1 MADQSANLRVRIS
14 ADVNDIKQGLALLRG
29 QLAAVQKQAS
39 QPLPANNPVSQ
50 LGVSAGQTAAAMR
63 QLPAQFTDIFTSL
76 QGGMPFFTVLVQQ
89 GGQIKD
95 SFGGVGPAL
104 SGVSSA
110 LLGLVNPLTITAA
123 AVAAVALAWKQG
135 EDRSFAFSKA
145 LLATGNYA
153 AASTGQLEGLVS
165 KLDQLDGVSLGSAR
179 EAVLKVAESGKF
191 TGEQFDRV
199 AASAALMQAATG
211 QAIDETIAKFEDI
224 RKDPVEALLKLNETE
239 HFLTQTQLDRI
250 NTLVEEGNK
259 QQAVAEAVQLYDS
272 HLESV
277 ARRAQTDMPAMSK
290 AWTSIKDE
298 ASGAW
303 GEVEKYADL
312 LDRVSSKQDA
322 LGNSVVWKRLSAA
335 LANSGGVVGGL
346 ARYSG
351 LLDEI
356 AEKQE
361 QADKSTAGQTIGGG
375 MLNSL
380 GALGSLIKA
389 SKGAL
394 ESAAGPDF
402 SNVVATVDRAPTVDS
417 EQARAR
423 LKFQEETNRQLG
435 KTLDLEGR
443 IKQMREDAAKE
454 GVTDAKLLA
463 EREQALRKADAAKGA
478 RGATSLA
485 TASRSAGLQS
495 IKDAFTAEQAQI
507 TTSTKVLQAQ
517 YQAREVTAETYYQR
531 MRELAE
537 RGTAAEAQSLQK
549 QIDYLNS
556 RNVSGKQSIDVD
568 KQVGEL
574 EAQLA
579 KVRTE
584 GAAALQVLSTEESK
598 LKMQRE
604 DALASY
610 KAALNASTDALQEDM
625 DAMVA
630 RVGSSDREFEIQQ
643 RLNGVYKEQAQR
655 LNELALQ
662 KNAGRIDEATAAAE
676 EQAVRD
682 ATERRVQV
690 IRDGYE
696 RMSEAQ
702 ADWSSGASAAWA
714 NYRDEASNAA
724 GMVESATTSGLAS
737 FEDMVVKAI
746 KTGKLSFSEMADS
759 IIADFLRIQAKQ
771 GISNLLGAFLGP
783 STAAAGST
791 AVTSGTQSI
800 NSELMRRRGFDTGG
814 YTGPGGKFE
823 PAGIVH
829 KGEGVLS
836 QRDIASIGGPG
847 AFLSLLSTIRSGR
860 GYAAG
865 GLVGSTAMP
874 ATSRGGGQMA
884 VEINNYSGQPA
895 QQREERSRGA
905 DGSELRKMIIDIG
918 ASDIANGGRMAGA
931 IESRFN
937 TRTRR

>member
-14 ADVNDIKQGLALLRG
+14 ADLNDIKQGMAVLRG
-29 QLAAVQKQAS
+29 QLADVRKQAG
-39 QPLPANNPVSQ
+39 QPLPANNVINQ
-50 LGVSAGQTAAAMR
+50 LGKTSGQTSQALA
-63 QLPAQFTDIFTSL
+63 QLPMQFTDIFTSL
-76 QGGMPFFTVLVQQ
+76 QGGMPWFTVLVQQ

-95 SFGGVGPAL
+95 SFGGIGPAL

-110 LLGLVNPLTITAA
+110 LVGMVNPLTITAA
-123 AVAAVALAWKQG
+123 AVAAVAIAWKQG
-135 EDRSFAFSKA
+135 SDEATAYQRA
-145 LLATGNYA
+145 LILTGNQSGQTAERLAEVAAQMDGIAGVTTSSA
-153 AASTGQLEGLVS
+153 AAALTQ
-165 KLDQLDGVSLGSAR
+165 
-179 EAVLKVAESGKF
+179 VAATGKF
-191 TGEQFDRV
+191 TAEQLETVAIAAETMRAGTGKAVDETVAEFAKIKADPV
-199 AASAALMQAATG
+199 AA
-211 QAIDETIAKFEDI
+211 
-224 RKDPVEALLKLNETE
+224 LLELNETM
-239 HFLTQTQLDRI
+239 HFLDQTQLANIKTMVDQGDQMR
-250 NTLVEEGNK
+250 
-259 QQAVAEAVQLYDS
+259 AVAAAFKIYSDTLKDRSADVQENLGYMERAWRAVKGAASEAWDTMLGVGRQETATSRIKQLQSNIEGINAGTGVYQGLSDANRTK
-272 HLESV
+272 LV
-277 ARRAQTDMPAMSK
+277 AQFQQQ
-290 AWTSIKDE
+290 I
-298 ASGAW
+298 
-303 GEVEKYADL
+303 ADL
-312 LDRVSSKQDA
+312 QKEANKKPVKVIMAGIYSEVDSKQEE
-322 LGNSVVWKRLSAA
+322 
-335 LANSGGVVGGL
+335 
-346 ARYSG
+346 AR
-351 LLDEI
+351 
-356 AEKQE
+356 
-361 QADKSTAGQTIGGG
+361 T
-375 MLNSL
+375 
-380 GALGSLIKA
+380 
-389 SKGAL
+389 
-394 ESAAGPDF
+394 
-402 SNVVATVDRAPTVDS
+402 
-417 EQARAR
+417 
-423 LKFQEETNRQLG
+423 KFQDETNRLLG
-435 KTLDLEGR
+435 TTLDLEGR
-443 IKQMREDAAKE
+443 IKKMRQDAAKE

-463 EREQALRKADAAKGA
+463 QREQALRTAEAAKGA

-495 IKDAFTAEQAQI
+495 IKDALTTEQAQI

-517 YQAREVTAETYYQR
+517 YQAREVSAEAYYQR

-537 RGTAAEAQSLQK
+537 RGTAAEAHSLQN

-556 RNVSGKQSIDVD
+556 RNVSGKQSIDVN

-574 EAQLA
+574 EAQLS

-584 GAAALQVLSTEESK
+584 GAAALQVLSTEEGK
-598 LKMQRE
+598 LKQQRE

-690 IRDGYE
+690 IRDGYV

-737 FEDMVVKAI
+737 FEDMVVKAT

-759 IIADFLRIQAKQ
+759 IIADYARIAAKQ
-771 GISNLLGAFLGP
+771 GLTALIGAFLGP
-783 STAAAGST
+783 STAAAGNA

-836 QRDIASIGGPG
+836 QLDIAAIGGPQ
-847 AFLSLLSTIRSGR
+847 AFLSMLSAIRSGR

-874 ATSRGGGQMA
+874 SVMGAGGMS
-884 VEINNYSGQPA
+884 VEINNYSGQQV
-895 QQREERSRGA
+895 QQREERSRGV

-918 ASDIANGGRMAGA
+918 AADIAGGGRMAGA
-931 IESRFN
+931 IKGRFD
-937 TRTRR
+937 TRERR

>member
-1 MADQSANLRVRIS
+1 M
-14 ADVNDIKQGLALLRG
+14 NDIKQGLALLRG

-50 LGVSAGQTAAAMR
+50 LGISAGQTAAAMR

-179 EAVLKVAESGKF
+179 DAVLKVAESGKF

-312 LDRVSSKQDA
+312 LDRVISKQDA

-356 AEKQE
+356 AQKQE

-556 RNVSGKQSIDVD
+556 HNVSGKQSIDVN

-574 EAQLA
+574 EAQLI
-579 KVRTE
+579 KVRSE

-598 LKMQRE
+598 LKKQRE

-610 KAALNASTDALQEDM
+610 KAALSASTDALQEDM
-625 DAMVA
+625 DAMIA
-630 RVGSSDREFEIQQ
+630 RVGAGDREFEIQQ
-643 RLNGVYKEQAQR
+643 RLNGVYREQAQR
-655 LNELALQ
+655 LTELALQ
-662 KNAGRIDEATAAAE
+662 KNTGRIDEATAAAE
-676 EQAVRD
+676 EAAVRD

-690 IRDGYE
+690 IRDGYV

-702 ADWSSGASAAWA
+702 ADWGNGASAAWD
-714 NYRDEASNAA
+714 NYVAEARNAA
-724 GMVESATTSGLAS
+724 GQVESVIGSALGGM
-737 FEDMVVKAI
+737 EDVFVKFVT
-746 KTGKLSFSEMADS
+746 TGKLSFSDLANS
-759 IIADFLRIQAKQ
+759 IIADLARIAAKQ
-771 GISNLLGAFLGP
+771 AITGLLGSMFGQP
-783 STAAAGST
+783 GAGT
-791 AVTSGTQSI
+791 VQREAIPLQGW
-800 NSELMRRRGFDTGG
+800 DTGG

-836 QRDIASIGGPG
+836 QLDIAAIGGPRG
-847 AFLSLLSTIRSGR
+847 FLSLLSTIRRGR

-865 GLVGSTAMP
+865 GLVGSTALP
-874 ATSRGGGQMA
+874 AAGRRGNVS
-884 VEINNYSGQPA
+884 VEIQNFSGQPA
-895 QQREERSRGA
+895 TQERQTQRMPNGDELERIFVR
-905 DGSELRKMIIDIG
+905 IG
-918 ASDIANGGRMAGA
+918 ARNIAEGGEMAGA
-931 IESRFN
+931 IESRFE
-937 TRTRR
+937 TRRRR

>member
-29 QLAAVQKQAS
+29 QLTDLRKQAGT
-39 QPLPANNPVSQ
+39 PLPANDPIKQ
-50 LGVSAGQTAAAMR
+50 LGISAGQTRQAMA
-63 QLPAQFTDIFTSL
+63 QLPMQFTDIFTSL
-76 QGGMPFFTVLVQQ
+76 QGGMPWFTVLVQQ

-110 LLGLVNPLTITAA
+110 LLGMVNPLTITAA

-145 LLATGNYA
+145 LLDTGNYA

-165 KLDQLDGVSLGSAR
+165 NLDKLDGISLGTAR
-179 EAVLKVAESGKF
+179 EAVLKVAETGKF
-191 TGEQFDRV
+191 TGQQFEQV
-199 AASAALMQAATG
+199 AASAAMMKTATG
-211 QAIDETIAKFEDI
+211 QAIDETIAKFVEI
-224 RKDPVEALLKLNETE
+224 RKDPVKALLELNEKE
-239 HFLTQTQLDRI
+239 HFLTQTQLERI

-259 QQAVAEAVQLYDS
+259 QQAVAEAVKLYDEQV
-272 HLESV
+272 ESV
-277 ARRAQTDMPAMSK
+277 ARRALTDMPAMSK
-290 AWTSIKDE
+290 AWTGVKDE

-312 LDRVSSKQDA
+312 LDRVISKQDA

-356 AEKQE
+356 AQKQD

-402 SNVVATVDRAPTVDS
+402 SNVVATVDRGPAIDS
-417 EQARAR
+417 EQARAS
-423 LKFQEETNRQLG
+423 LKFQDDTNSRLA
-435 KTLDLEGR
+435 KTLDLEGQ
-443 IKQMREDAAKE
+443 IKQMKEDAAKA

-463 EREQALRKADAAKGA
+463 EREKVMRAEAAAKGA
-478 RGATSLA
+478 KGATSLA
-485 TASRSAGLQS
+485 TAARSAGLQS

-507 TTSTKVLQAQ
+507 ATSTKILQAQ
-517 YQAREVTAETYYQR
+517 YQAREVSAETYYQR
-531 MRELAE
+531 MRGLAE

-556 RNVSGKQSIDVD
+556 RNVSGKQSIDVN

-584 GAAALQVLSTEESK
+584 GAAALEVLSTEEGK
-598 LKMQRE
+598 LKKQRE

-625 DAMVA
+625 DAMIA
-630 RVGSSDREFEIQQ
+630 RVGAGDREFEIQQ
-643 RLNGVYKEQAQR
+643 RLNGVYREQAQR
-655 LNELALQ
+655 LTELALQ
-662 KNAGRIDEATAAAE
+662 KNTGRIDEATAAAE

-690 IRDGYE
+690 IRDGYV

-702 ADWSSGASAAWA
+702 ADWGRGAAAAWA

-724 GMVESATTSGLAS
+724 GAVESATTSALTS
-737 FEDMVVKAI
+737 FEDMVVKATTNS
-746 KTGKLSFSEMADS
+746 KVSFRDMANS
-759 IIADFLRIQAKQ
+759 IIADFARITVRK
-771 GISNLLGAFLGP
+771 GMTSLLGGVFG
-783 STAAAGST
+783 GSQVG
-791 AVTSGTQSI
+791 AVQRETIPLQGW
-800 NSELMRRRGFDTGG
+800 DTGG

-836 QRDIASIGGPG
+836 QLDIAAIGGPRG
-847 AFLSLLSTIRSGR
+847 FASLLSTIRRGR

-865 GLVGSTAMP
+865 GLVGSTARP
-874 ATSRGGGQMA
+874 SVAGAGGMS
-884 VEINNYSGQPA
+884 VEINNYSGSQVTA
-895 QQREERSRGA
+895 REEKQRMP
-905 DGSELRKMIIDIG
+905 DGSEMKKLVLSIVDNEIARGGSTAGMIR
-918 ASDIANGGRMAGA
+918 GR
-931 IESRFN
+931 FDVKD
-937 TRTRR
+937 RR

>member
-29 QLAAVQKQAS
+29 QLTDLRKQAGT
-39 QPLPANNPVSQ
+39 PFPANDPIKQ
-50 LGVSAGQTAAAMR
+50 LGVSAGQTSNAMR

-76 QGGMPFFTVLVQQ
+76 QGGMPWFTVLVQQ

-110 LLGLVNPLTITAA
+110 LLGMVNPLTITAA

-191 TGEQFDRV
+191 TGEQFDQV

-312 LDRVSSKQDA
+312 LDRVISKQDA
-322 LGNSVVWKRLSAA
+322 LGNSVVWNRLSAA
-335 LANSGGVVGGL
+335 LANSGGVIGGL
-346 ARYSG
+346 VRYSG

-356 AEKQE
+356 AQKQAQSE
-361 QADKSTAGQTIGGG
+361 KSTAGQTIGGG

-402 SNVVATVDRAPTVDS
+402 SNVIATVDRGPTVDS
-417 EQARAR
+417 EQARAS
-423 LKFQEETNRQLG
+423 LKFQDDTNSRLS
-435 KTLDLEGR
+435 KTLDLEGQ
-443 IKQMREDAAKE
+443 IKQMKVDAAKA

-463 EREQALRKADAAKGA
+463 EREKVMRAEAAAKGA
-478 RGATSLA
+478 SGATSLA

-556 RNVSGKQSIDVD
+556 RNVSGKQSIDVN

-598 LKMQRE
+598 LKKQRE
-604 DALASY
+604 DALTSY

-625 DAMVA
+625 DAMIA
-630 RVGSSDREFEIQQ
+630 RVGAGDREFEIQQ
-643 RLNGVYKEQAQR
+643 RLNGVYREQAQR
-655 LNELALQ
+655 LTELALQ
-662 KNAGRIDEATAAAE
+662 KNTGRIDEATAAAE
-676 EQAVRD
+676 EAAVRE
-682 ATERRVQV
+682 ATERRVLV
-690 IRDGYE
+690 IRDGYV

-702 ADWSSGASAAWA
+702 ADWGRGAAAAWA

-724 GMVESATTSGLAS
+724 GAVESATTSALTS
-737 FEDMVVKAI
+737 FEDMVVKATT
-746 KTGKLSFSEMADS
+746 TGKLSFTDMANS
-759 IIADFLRIQAKQ
+759 IIADFARITVRK
-771 GISNLLGAFLGP
+771 GITSLLGGVFG
-783 STAAAGST
+783 GSQVG
-791 AVTSGTQSI
+791 AVQRESI
-800 NSELMRRRGFDTGG
+800 PLQGWDTGG

-823 PAGIVH
+823 PAGVVH

-836 QRDIASIGGPG
+836 QRDIASIGGPA

-865 GLVGSTAMP
+865 GLVGSTARP
-874 ATSRGGGQMA
+874 SVAGPGGMN
-884 VEINNYSGQPA
+884 VEINNYSGSQVTA
-895 QQREERSRGA
+895 REEKQRMP
-905 DGSELRKMIIDIG
+905 DGSEMKKLVLSIVDNEIARGGSTAGMIR
-918 ASDIANGGRMAGA
+918 GR
-931 IESRFN
+931 FDVKD
-937 TRTRR
+937 RR

>member
-29 QLAAVQKQAS
+29 QLTDLRKQAGT
-39 QPLPANNPVSQ
+39 PFPANDPIKQ
-50 LGVSAGQTAAAMR
+50 LGISAGQTRQAMA
-63 QLPAQFTDIFTSL
+63 QLPMQFTDIFTSI
-76 QGGMPFFTVLVQQ
+76 QGGMPWFTVLVQQ

-95 SFGGVGPAL
+95 SFGGIGPAL

-110 LLGLVNPLTITAA
+110 LLGMVNPLTITAA

-239 HFLTQTQLDRI
+239 HFLTQTQLERI

-312 LDRVSSKQDA
+312 LDRVISKQDA

-356 AEKQE
+356 AQKQD
-361 QADKSTAGQTIGGG
+361 QADKSSAGQTIGGG

-402 SNVVATVDRAPTVDS
+402 SNVVASVDRAPTVDS
-417 EQARAR
+417 EQARAS
-423 LKFQEETNRQLG
+423 LKFQDDTNSRLA
-435 KTLDLEGR
+435 KMLDLEGQ
-443 IKQMREDAAKE
+443 IKQMKEDAAKA

-463 EREQALRKADAAKGA
+463 EREKVMRAEAAAKGA
-478 RGATSLA
+478 KGATSLA
-485 TASRSAGLQS
+485 TAARSAGLQS
-495 IKDAFTAEQAQI
+495 IKDALTTEQAQI

-517 YQAREVTAETYYQR
+517 YQAREVSAETYYQR

-556 RNVSGKQSIDVD
+556 RNVSGKQSIDVN

-584 GAAALQVLSTEESK
+584 GAAALEVLSTEEGK
-598 LKMQRE
+598 LKKQRE

-625 DAMVA
+625 DAMIA
-630 RVGSSDREFEIQQ
+630 RVGAGDREFEIQQ
-643 RLNGVYKEQAQR
+643 RLNGVYREQAQR
-655 LNELALQ
+655 LTELALQ
-662 KNAGRIDEATAAAE
+662 KNTGRIDEATAAAE
-676 EQAVRD
+676 EQAVRA

-690 IRDGYE
+690 IRDGYV

-702 ADWSSGASAAWA
+702 ADWGNGASAAWD
-714 NYRDEASNAA
+714 NYVEEARNAA
-724 GMVESATTSGLAS
+724 GQVESAIGSALGGM
-737 FEDMVVKAI
+737 EDVFVKFVT
-746 KTGKLSFSEMADS
+746 TGKLSFSDLANS
-759 IIADFLRIQAKQ
+759 IIADLARIAAKQ
-771 GISNLLGAFLGP
+771 AITGLLGSMFGQP
-783 STAAAGST
+783 GAG
-791 AVTSGTQSI
+791 AVQREAIPLQGW
-800 NSELMRRRGFDTGG
+800 DTGG
-814 YTGPGGKFE
+814 YTGPGGKFT

-865 GLVGSTAMP
+865 GLVGSTAVP
-874 ATSRGGGQMA
+874 SSGRRSNVS
-884 VEINNYSGQPA
+884 VEIQNFSGQPA
-895 QQREERSRGA
+895 TQERQTQRMPNGEELERIFVR
-905 DGSELRKMIIDIG
+905 IG
-918 ASDIANGGRMAGA
+918 ARNIAEGGEMAGA
-931 IESRFN
+931 IESRFE
-937 TRTRR
+937 TRRRR

>member
-14 ADVNDIKQGLALLRG
+14 ADLNDIKQGMAVLRG
-29 QLAAVQKQAS
+29 QLADVRKQAG
-39 QPLPANNPVSQ
+39 QPLPANNVITQ
-50 LGVSAGQTAAAMR
+50 LGRTSGQTSQALA
-63 QLPAQFTDIFTSL
+63 QLPMQFTDIFTSL
-76 QGGMPFFTVLVQQ
+76 QGGMPWFTVLVQQ

-95 SFGGVGPAL
+95 SFGGIGPAL
-104 SGVSSA
+104 KGVSGA
-110 LLGLVNPLTITAA
+110 LLAMVNPLTVSA
-123 AVAAVALAWKQG
+123 AVVAALALAWKQG
-135 EDRSFAFSKA
+135 EDRSFAFSNA
-145 LLATGNYA
+145 LVATGNYA

-312 LDRVSSKQDA
+312 LDRVISKQDA

-356 AEKQE
+356 AQKQD
-361 QADKSTAGQTIGGG
+361 QANKSTAGQTIGGG

-380 GALGSLIKA
+380 GALGILIKA

-485 TASRSAGLQS
+485 TANRSAGLQS

-556 RNVSGKQSIDVD
+556 RNVSGKQSVDVN

-574 EAQLA
+574 EAHLA

-598 LKMQRE
+598 LKKQRE

-625 DAMVA
+625 DAMIA
-630 RVGSSDREFEIQQ
+630 RVGASDREFEIQQ
-643 RLNGVYKEQAQR
+643 RLNGVYREQAQR
-655 LNELALQ
+655 LTELALQ
-662 KNAGRIDEATAAAE
+662 KNAGRIDEQTAAAE
-676 EQAVRD
+676 EQLVRA
-682 ATERRVQV
+682 ATEQRVQV
-690 IRDGYE
+690 IRDGYQA
-696 RMSEAQ
+696 MTDAQ
-702 ADWSSGASAAWA
+702 GSWSNGASAAWA
-714 NYRDEASNAA
+714 NYVDEARNSA
-724 GMVESATTSGLAS
+724 GQVESAIGSALGGL
-737 FEDMVVKAI
+737 EDVFVKFVT
-746 KTGKLSFSEMADS
+746 TGKLSFSDLANS
-759 IIADFLRIQAKQ
+759 IIADLARIAAKQ
-771 GISNLLGAFLGP
+771 AITGVLGGIFGQTG
-783 STAAAGST
+783 AGSVQRE
-791 AVTSGTQSI
+791 AIPLQGW
-800 NSELMRRRGFDTGG
+800 DTGG

-836 QRDIASIGGPG
+836 QLDIAAIGGPRG
-847 AFLSLLSTIRSGR
+847 FHSLLSTIRRGR

-865 GLVGSTAMP
+865 GVVGSTAVP
-874 ATSRGGGQMA
+874 AAGRRGNVS
-884 VEINNYSGQPA
+884 VEIQNFSGQPVT
-895 QQREERSRGA
+895 QERQTQRMPNGQELER
-905 DGSELRKMIIDIG
+905 LVVKIG
-918 ASDIANGGRMAGA
+918 ARNIAAGGEMASA
-931 IESRFN
+931 IKSRLDVKD
-937 TRTRR
+937 R

>member
-1 MADQSANLRVRIS
+1 M
-14 ADVNDIKQGLALLRG
+14 NDIKQGLALLRG

-39 QPLPANNPVSQ
+39 QPLPANNVINQ
-50 LGVSAGQTAAAMR
+50 LGRTSGQTSQALA
-63 QLPAQFTDIFTSL
+63 QLPMQFTDIFTSL
-76 QGGMPFFTVLVQQ
+76 QGGMPWFTVLVQQ

-95 SFGGVGPAL
+95 SFGGIGPAI
-104 SGVSSA
+104 SGVTSA
-110 LLGLVNPLTITAA
+110 IAGMVNPLTITT
-123 AVAAVALAWKQG
+123 AVAAALFLAWKQG

-145 LLATGNYA
+145 LFETGNYA
-153 AASTGQLEGLVS
+153 AASSAQLEGLVS
-165 KLDQLDGVSLGSAR
+165 KLAQLDGVSLSSAR

-298 ASGAW
+298 ASDAW

-312 LDRVSSKQDA
+312 LDRVISKQDA

-356 AEKQE
+356 AQKQD
-361 QADKSTAGQTIGGG
+361 QADKSSAGQTIGGG

-389 SKGAL
+389 SRGAL

-402 SNVVATVDRAPTVDS
+402 SNVVATVDRGPTVDS
-417 EQARAR
+417 EQARAS
-423 LKFQEETNRQLG
+423 LKFQDDTNSRLA
-435 KTLDLEGR
+435 KMLDLEGQ
-443 IKQMREDAAKE
+443 IKQMKEDAAKA

-463 EREQALRKADAAKGA
+463 EREKVMRAEAAAKGA

-517 YQAREVTAETYYQR
+517 YQAREVSAETYYQR

-556 RNVSGKQSIDVD
+556 RNVSGKQSIDVN

-584 GAAALQVLSTEESK
+584 GAAALEVLSTEEGK
-598 LKMQRE
+598 LKKQRE

-630 RVGSSDREFEIQQ
+630 RVGSGDREFEIQQ

-662 KNAGRIDEATAAAE
+662 KNAGRIDEVTAAAE

-690 IRDGYE
+690 IRDGYD
-696 RMSEAQ
+696 RMAEAQ
-702 ADWSSGASAAWA
+702 GDWSNGVSAAWA
-714 NYRDEASNAA
+714 NYVDEARDAA
-724 GMVESATTSGLAS
+724 GQVKSALDSTLGGLEDAFVKFATT
-737 FEDMVVKAI
+737 
-746 KTGKLSFSEMADS
+746 GKVSFSELVDS
-759 IIADFLRIQAKQ
+759 ILADIARIAAKQ
-771 GISNLLGAFLGP
+771 
-783 STAAAGST
+783 
-791 AVTSGTQSI
+791 AVTGALGGLFGQLSGGASAGAASGTMGNFGSNI
-800 NSELMRRRGFDTGG
+800 NQFVRGWDTGG

-836 QRDIASIGGPG
+836 QLDIAAIGGPRG
-847 AFLSLLSTIRSGR
+847 FLSLLSAIRRGR

-865 GLVGSTAMP
+865 GLVGSTAMASP
-874 ATSRGGGQMA
+874 GRRGNVS
-884 VEINNYSGQPA
+884 VEIQNFSGQPA
-895 QQREERSRGA
+895 TQERQTQRMPNGEELERIFVR
-905 DGSELRKMIIDIG
+905 IG
-918 ASDIANGGRMAGA
+918 ARNIAEGGEMAGA
-931 IESRFN
+931 IEGRFE
-937 TRTRR
+937 TRRRR

>member
-50 LGVSAGQTAAAMR
+50 LGISAGQTAAAMR

-239 HFLTQTQLDRI
+239 HFLTQTQMDRI
-250 NTLVEEGNK
+250 STLVEEGNK

-312 LDRVSSKQDA
+312 LDRVISKQDA

-356 AEKQE
+356 AQKQD
-361 QADKSTAGQTIGGG
+361 QANKSTAGQTIGGG

-478 RGATSLA
+478 RGAASLA
-485 TASRSAGLQS
+485 TSSRSAGLQS
-495 IKDAFTAEQAQI
+495 IKNAFTAEQAQI
-507 TTSTKVLQAQ
+507 ATSTKVLQAQ

-556 RNVSGKQSIDVD
+556 RNVSGKQSIDVN

-574 EAQLA
+574 ETQLA

-598 LKMQRE
+598 LKTQRE

-625 DAMVA
+625 DAMIA
-630 RVGSSDREFEIQQ
+630 RVGASDREFEIQQ
-643 RLNGVYKEQAQR
+643 RLNGVYREQAQR
-655 LNELALQ
+655 LTELALQ
-662 KNAGRIDEATAAAE
+662 KNAGRIDEQTAAAE
-676 EQAVRD
+676 EQLVRA
-682 ATERRVQV
+682 ATEQRVQV
-690 IRDGYE
+690 IRDGYQA
-696 RMSEAQ
+696 MTDAQ
-702 ADWSSGASAAWA
+702 GSWSNGASAAWA
-714 NYRDEASNAA
+714 NYVDEARNSA
-724 GMVESATTSGLAS
+724 GQVESAIGSALGGL
-737 FEDMVVKAI
+737 EDVFVKFVT
-746 KTGKLSFSEMADS
+746 TGKLSFSDLANS
-759 IIADFLRIQAKQ
+759 IIADLARIAAKQ
-771 GISNLLGAFLGP
+771 AITGVLGGIFGQTG
-783 STAAAGST
+783 AGSVQRE
-791 AVTSGTQSI
+791 AIPLQGW
-800 NSELMRRRGFDTGG
+800 DTGG

-836 QRDIASIGGPG
+836 QLDIAAIGGPRG
-847 AFLSLLSTIRSGR
+847 FHSLLSTIRRGR

-865 GLVGSTAMP
+865 GLVGSTAVP
-874 ATSRGGGQMA
+874 AAGRRGNVS
-884 VEINNYSGQPA
+884 VEIQNFSGQPA
-895 QQREERSRGA
+895 TQERQTQRMPNGEELERIFVR
-905 DGSELRKMIIDIG
+905 IG
-918 ASDIANGGRMAGA
+918 ARNIAEGGEMAGA
-931 IESRFN
+931 IESRFE
-937 TRTRR
+937 TRRRR

>member
-29 QLAAVQKQAS
+29 QLTDLRKQAGT
-39 QPLPANNPVSQ
+39 PFPANDPIKQ
-50 LGVSAGQTAAAMR
+50 LGVSAGQTRQAMA
-63 QLPAQFTDIFTSL
+63 QLPMQFTDIFTSI
-76 QGGMPFFTVLVQQ
+76 QGGMPWFTVLVKQ

-104 SGVSSA
+104 KGVSGA
-110 LLGLVNPLTITAA
+110 VLAMVNPLTVSA
-123 AVAAVALAWKQG
+123 AVVAALALAWKQG
-135 EDRSFAFSKA
+135 EDRSFAFSNA

-153 AASTGQLEGLVS
+153 ATSTAQLEGLVS
-165 KLDQLDGVSLGSAR
+165 KLDQLDGVSLGGAR

-191 TGEQFDRV
+191 TGQQFEQV

-211 QAIDETIAKFEDI
+211 QAIDATIAKFEDI
-224 RKDPVEALLKLNETE
+224 RKNPVEALLKLNETE

-259 QQAVAEAVQLYDS
+259 QQAVAEAVQLYDT

-277 ARRAQTDMPAMSK
+277 ARRAQSDMPAMSK

-312 LDRVSSKQDA
+312 LERVISKQDA
-322 LGNSVVWKRLSAA
+322 LGDSVVWKRLSAA
-335 LANSGGVVGGL
+335 LANSGGVIGGL
-346 ARYSG
+346 AHYSG

-356 AEKQE
+356 AEKQGQVE
-361 QADKSTAGQTIGGG
+361 KSSAGQIIGGG
-375 MLNSL
+375 LLNSM
-380 GALGSLIKA
+380 GALGSLIKQ
-389 SKGAL
+389 SKGLL

-402 SNVVATVDRAPTVDS
+402 SNVIATVDQGPVVDS
-417 EQARAR
+417 DAYTKEQEARTKFKEQGVQYLSKQLQLEKSIADMRELAARA
-423 LKFQEETNRQLG
+423 G
-435 KTLDLEGR
+435 
-443 IKQMREDAAKE
+443 I
-454 GVTDAKLLA
+454 TDTKVLQQ
-463 EREQALRKADAAKGA
+463 REQAMRDTAAAAGAKGA
-478 RGATSLA
+478 AGLA
-485 TASRSAGLQS
+485 SSTRSAGLQS
-495 IKDAFTAEQAQI
+495 IKNALTAEQSQI

-517 YQAREVTAETYYQR
+517 YQAREVSAETYYQR

-556 RNVSGKQSIDVD
+556 RNVSGKQSIDVN

-584 GAAALQVLSTEESK
+584 GAAALEVLSTEEGK
-598 LKMQRE
+598 LKKQRE

-610 KAALNASTDALQEDM
+610 KAALDASTDALQEDM
-625 DAMVA
+625 DAMIA
-630 RVGSSDREFEIQQ
+630 RVGAGDREFEIQQ
-643 RLNGVYKEQAQR
+643 RLNGVYTEQAQR
-655 LNELALQ
+655 LTELALQ
-662 KNAGRIDEATAAAE
+662 KNTGRIDEATAAAE
-676 EQAVRD
+676 EQAVRA

-690 IRDGYE
+690 IREGYV

-702 ADWSSGASAAWA
+702 ADWGRGASAAWA
-714 NYRDEASNAA
+714 NYRDGASNAA
-724 GMVESATTSGLAS
+724 GAVESATTSALTS
-737 FEDMVVKAI
+737 FEDMVVKA
-746 KTGKLSFSEMADS
+746 TTNGKVSFRDMANS
-759 IIADFLRIQAKQ
+759 IIADFARITVRK
-771 GISNLLGAFLGP
+771 GISSLLGGVFGGGA
-783 STAAAGST
+783 S
-791 AVTSGTQSI
+791 VGTVQRETI
-800 NSELMRRRGFDTGG
+800 PLQGWDTGG

-823 PAGIVH
+823 PAGVVH
-829 KGEGVLS
+829 KGEGVLN

-865 GLVGSTAMP
+865 GFVGGGALP
-874 ATSRGGGQMA
+874 VARGGNNVS
-884 VEINNYSGQPA
+884 VEIQNYSGQPA
-895 QQREERSRGA
+895 TQERRTQRMP
-905 DGSELRKMIIDIG
+905 DGQELEKWVIRIG
-918 ASDIANGGRMAGA
+918 ATNIAQGGEMAGA
-931 IESRFN
+931 IESRFE
-937 TRTRR
+937 TRRRR

>member
-29 QLAAVQKQAS
+29 QLTDLRKQAGT
-39 QPLPANNPVSQ
+39 PFPANDPIKQ
-50 LGVSAGQTAAAMR
+50 LGVSAGQTSNAMR

-76 QGGMPFFTVLVQQ
+76 QGGMPWFTVLVQQ
-89 GGQIKD
+89 CGQIKD

-110 LLGLVNPLTITAA
+110 LLGMVNPLTITAA

-135 EDRSFAFSKA
+135 EERSFAFSKA

-312 LDRVSSKQDA
+312 LDRVISKQDA

-335 LANSGGVVGGL
+335 LANSGGVIGGL

-356 AEKQE
+356 AEKQAQSE
-361 QADKSTAGQTIGGG
+361 KSTAGQTIGGG

-402 SNVVATVDRAPTVDS
+402 SNVIATVDRGPTVDS
-417 EQARAR
+417 EQARAS
-423 LKFQEETNRQLG
+423 LKFQDDTNSRLS
-435 KTLDLEGR
+435 KTLDLEGQ
-443 IKQMREDAAKE
+443 IKQMKVDAAKA

-463 EREQALRKADAAKGA
+463 EREKVMRAEAAAKGA
-478 RGATSLA
+478 SGATSLA

-495 IKDAFTAEQAQI
+495 IKDAFTAEQARI

-531 MRELAE
+531 VRELAE

-556 RNVSGKQSIDVD
+556 RNVSGKQSIDVN

-598 LKMQRE
+598 LKKQRE

-610 KAALNASTDALQEDM
+610 KAALNASTNALQEDM
-625 DAMVA
+625 DAMIA
-630 RVGSSDREFEIQQ
+630 RVGAGDREFEIQR
-643 RLNGVYKEQAQR
+643 RLNGVYREQAQR
-655 LNELALQ
+655 LTELALQ
-662 KNAGRIDEATAAAE
+662 KNTGRIDEATAAAE
-676 EQAVRD
+676 EAAVRD

-690 IRDGYE
+690 IRDGYV

-702 ADWSSGASAAWA
+702 ADWGRGAAAAWA

-724 GMVESATTSGLAS
+724 GAVESATTSALTS
-737 FEDMVVKAI
+737 FEDMVVKATTNS
-746 KTGKLSFSEMADS
+746 KVSFRDMANS
-759 IIADFLRIQAKQ
+759 IIADFARITVRK
-771 GISNLLGAFLGP
+771 GITSLLGGVFG
-783 STAAAGST
+783 GSQVG
-791 AVTSGTQSI
+791 AVQRETIPLQGW
-800 NSELMRRRGFDTGG
+800 DTGG

-823 PAGIVH
+823 PAGVVH

-836 QRDIASIGGPG
+836 QRDIAAIGGPG

-865 GLVGSTAMP
+865 GLVGSTARPSVAGAGSM
-874 ATSRGGGQMA
+874 S
-884 VEINNYSGQPA
+884 VEINNYSGSQVTA
-895 QQREERSRGA
+895 REEKQRMP
-905 DGSELRKMIIDIG
+905 DGSEMRRLVLSIVNNEIATGGSTAGMIR
-918 ASDIANGGRMAGA
+918 GR
-931 IESRFN
+931 FDVKD
-937 TRTRR
+937 RR

>member
-29 QLAAVQKQAS
+29 QLAAVQKQAN
-39 QPLPANNPVSQ
+39 QPLPANNPISQ
-50 LGVSAGQTAAAMR
+50 LGISAGQTAAAMR

-95 SFGGVGPAL
+95 SFGGIGPAL

-110 LLGLVNPLTITAA
+110 LVGMVNPLTITAA
-123 AVAAVALAWKQG
+123 AAAALGLAWKQG
-135 EDRSFAFSKA
+135 SDEQTAYQQA
-145 LLATGNYA
+145 LILTGNQSGQTAERLAEVAAQMDGMAGVTTSSA
-153 AASTGQLEGLVS
+153 AAALTQ
-165 KLDQLDGVSLGSAR
+165 
-179 EAVLKVAESGKF
+179 VAATGKF
-191 TGEQFDRV
+191 TAEQLETVAIAAETMRAGTGKAVEETVAEFAKIKADPV
-199 AASAALMQAATG
+199 AA
-211 QAIDETIAKFEDI
+211 
-224 RKDPVEALLKLNETE
+224 LLELNETM
-239 HFLTQTQLDRI
+239 HFLDQTQLDNI
-250 NTLVEEGNK
+250 KTLIEQGN
-259 QQAVAEAVQLYDS
+259 QVQAVASAFKIYSDTLKDRAGDVQENLGYMERAWRAVKGAAAEAWDTMLGVGRQETATSKIKQLLSNIEGVNSGRGVYQGLSADDRAKM
-272 HLESV
+272 V
-277 ARRAQTDMPAMSK
+277 AQFQGQ
-290 AWTSIKDE
+290 I
-298 ASGAW
+298 
-303 GEVEKYADL
+303 ADL
-312 LDRVSSKQDA
+312 QKE
-322 LGNSVVWKRLSAA
+322 
-335 LANSGGVVGGL
+335 ANKKPVKVIMAGI
-346 ARYSG
+346 YS
-351 LLDEI
+351 EP
-356 AEKQE
+356 E
-361 QADKSTAGQTIGGG
+361 
-375 MLNSL
+375 
-380 GALGSLIKA
+380 IKA
-389 SKGAL
+389 
-394 ESAAGPDF
+394 E
-402 SNVVATVDRAPTVDS
+402 
-417 EQARAR
+417 EARS
-423 LKFQEETNRQLG
+423 KFQAETNRLLG
-435 KTLDLEGR
+435 TTLDLEGR
-443 IKQMREDAAKE
+443 IKQMRQDAAKE

-463 EREQALRKADAAKGA
+463 QREQVLRTAEAAKGA
-478 RGATSLA
+478 RGARGAASLA
-485 TASRSAGLQS
+485 TAGRSAGLQV
-495 IKDAFTAEQAQI
+495 IKDAFTAEQAQV

-556 RNVSGKQSIDVD
+556 RNVGGKQSIDVS

-598 LKMQRE
+598 LKKQRE

-690 IRDGYE
+690 IRDGYV

-702 ADWSSGASAAWA
+702 ADWGRGASAAWA

-724 GMVESATTSGLAS
+724 GMVESATTSALTS
-737 FEDMVVKAI
+737 FEDMVVKAT
-746 KTGKLSFSEMADS
+746 KTGKLSFSDMADS
-759 IIADFLRIQAKQ
+759 IIADFTRISVRQ
-771 GISNLLGAFLGP
+771 GISALLGGFLG
-783 STAAAGST
+783 SGGSAGALSGST
-791 AVTSGTQSI
+791 GTFGNNVNQFV
-800 NSELMRRRGFDTGG
+800 RGWDTGG
-814 YTGPGGKFE
+814 YTGRGGKFE

-836 QRDIASIGGPG
+836 QRDIASIGGPA
-847 AFLSLLSTIRSGR
+847 AFLSMISAIRSGR

-865 GLVGSTAMP
+865 GLVGSTAALP
-874 ATSRGGGQMA
+874 ATRGGDKTS
-884 VEINNYSGQPA
+884 VEINNYSGQQV
-895 QQREERSRGA
+895 QQREERSRA
-905 DGSELRKMIIDIG
+905 PDGSELRKLIVDIG
-918 ASDIANGGRMAGA
+918 AADIASGGRMAGA
-931 IESRFN
+931 IESRFD

>member
-39 QPLPANNPVSQ
+39 QPLPANNVITQ
-50 LGVSAGQTAAAMR
+50 LGRTSGQTSQALA
-63 QLPAQFTDIFTSL
+63 QLPMQFTDIFTSL
-76 QGGMPFFTVLVQQ
+76 QGGMPWFTVLVQQ

-110 LLGLVNPLTITAA
+110 LLGMVNPLTITAA

-145 LLATGNYA
+145 LLATGNFA

-277 ARRAQTDMPAMSK
+277 ARRAQTDMPATSK
-290 AWTSIKDE
+290 AWTSVKDE

-312 LDRVSSKQDA
+312 LDRVISKQDA

-356 AEKQE
+356 AQKQD

-375 MLNSL
+375 MLNSM

-389 SKGAL
+389 SRGAL

-517 YQAREVTAETYYQR
+517 YQAREVSAETYYQR

-556 RNVSGKQSIDVD
+556 RNVSGKQSIDVN

-579 KVRTE
+579 KVRAE
-584 GAAALQVLSTEESK
+584 GAAALQVLSTDERK
-598 LKMQRE
+598 LYAQRE
-604 DALASY
+604 EDLTSY
-610 KAALNASTDALQEDM
+610 KESLNASTAALQEEM

-630 RVGSSDREFEIQQ
+630 RVGSGDREFEIQQ
-643 RLNGVYKEQAQR
+643 RITDVYKEQAKQLLR
-655 LNELALQ
+655 LALLKRLGQ
-662 KNAGRIDEATAAAE
+662 KDETTAAAE
-676 EQAVRD
+676 EQALREETD
-682 ATERRVQV
+682 RQVQV
-690 IRDGYE
+690 IRDGYI
-696 RMSEAQ
+696 RKAKDQ
-702 ADWSSGASAAWA
+702 ADWSKGASAAMA
-714 NYRDEASNAA
+714 NYADEGANAA
-724 GMVESATTSGLAS
+724 GMVENAFGSALGGL
-737 FEDMVVKAI
+737 EDAFVQLAT
-746 KTGKLSFSEMADS
+746 TGKLSFSEMVDS
-759 IIADFLRIQAKQ
+759 IMADMARMAAKRAIT
-771 GISNLLGAFLGP
+771 GLLGALFRQPG
-783 STAAAGST
+783 AAA
-791 AVTSGTQSI
+791 VERESI
-800 NSELMRRRGFDTGG
+800 PLQGWDTGG
-814 YTGPGGKFE
+814 YTGPGGKFA

-874 ATSRGGGQMA
+874 PPPRGGDKMS
-884 VEINNYSGQPA
+884 VEINNYSGQPVK
-895 QQREERSRGA
+895 QREERSRMP
-905 DGSELRKMIIDIG
+905 DGSQLRKLIIDV
-918 ASDIANGGRMAGA
+918 ATDDVAHGGQLSHAVKH
-931 IESRFN
+931 RFN
-937 TRTRR
+937 LRS